1 VKPKPPSAPVVEARA
16 PLPSAERGAGRLPRP
31 TCELYPREASTAL
44 RRMRQAYRKPP
55 MTASEL
61 VLDLMRV
68 GLPRLAALVRQE
80 IELL

>member
-1 VKPKPPSAPVVEARA
+1 
-16 PLPSAERGAGRLPRP
+16 
-31 TCELYPREASTAL
+31 
-44 RRMRQAYRKPP
+44 MRQAYRKPP